1 MMDTLMQRVDGFCR
15 LYLLFGTLGVPFPSS
30 GDLLFAGGSL
40 CWTEMD
46 DADLHVMLTVSRRR
60 GDRLALPLRQCALAL
75 ELLPFVRHVCKHNWD
90 TTGLLDFIV
99 EPDAIS
105 EDDCLGLASTAVPSV
120 NLRARIDLPSL
131 SPWGRVR

>member
-15 LYLLFGTLGVPFPSS
+15 LHLLFGTLGVPFPSS
-30 GDLLFAGGSL
+30 GDLLFASGSL
-40 CWTEMD
+40 CWTETD
-46 DADLHVMLTVSRRR
+46 DADLHVMLTITRRR
-60 GDRLALPLRQCALAL
+60 GDRLALSLRQCALAL

-105 EDDCLGLASTAVPSV
+105 EDVCLGIASTGFSSV
-120 NLRARIDLPSL
+120 NLRAHVELPAL
-131 SPWGRVR
+131 PAGRKLL